1 MGVLSILGA
10 FVLAFGYVVVLARA
24 WTTSG
29 RATKAEDVG
38 GLVAVWSLFLV
49 GALLIAIDI
58 LI

>member
-10 FVLAFGYVVVLARA
+10 LLLAFWLFVVLARA

-38 GLVAVWSLFLV
+38 GLVAVWILFLV

>member
-1 MGVLSILGA
+1 LL
-10 FVLAFGYVVVLARA
+10 LAFWLFVVLARA

-38 GLVAVWSLFLV
+38 GLVAVWILFLV